1 MSSLSKT
8 KAIPFLSTVL
18 ATVAAWGRLVQ
29 VAAAVGAVAVVT
41 SLAGVSLLLSSETS
55 AQAKSDK
62 SEGSESLPKFKTAQV
77 RSSETGAQLT
87 VDGVVEAVRFTTV
100 ATQVPGAI
108 EQLPVKAG
116 DVVKAGQLL
125 VRLDARAAQQAALAS
140 RSQVDAAKAALMV
153 AEKDA
158 ERQKLL
164 FEKNYISQ
172 AQLDRAMAQF
182 KSASAQA
189 NAQLAQA
196 AASQTQSGFYAIHA
210 PYDGIVASMPSSVG
224 EMAMPG
230 KPLMSV
236 YDPRQLRVMVNV
248 PAARMAS
255 LKQDQSL
262 LIEFPSLPK
271 ARAFVKARA
280 MKVMSV
286 LDASTH
292 TVQVRFDLP
301 DNVAGL
307 TPGLFARVN
316 LVFDAD
322 EKAKQLEATAPRL
335 FVPRS
340 AVFRRAEL
348 FAVYVV
354 NAQGKLI
361 LRQVKPSA
369 VIGNEQEILSGVSAG
384 EAVLLHPAQFNRAA
398 Q

>member
-1 MSSLSKT
+1 MRRASVFGVVMSASALT
-8 KAIPFLSTVL
+8 GL
-18 ATVAAWGRLVQ
+18 ALIFSA
-29 VAAAVGAVAVVT
+29 T
-41 SLAGVSLLLSSETS
+41 SLAQRPVGNEQVSKNAIAHATAPVRASNQGEHLS
-55 AQAKSDK
+55 
-62 SEGSESLPKFKTAQV
+62 
-77 RSSETGAQLT
+77 
-87 VDGVVEAVRFTTV
+87 VDGVVEAVRFTII
-100 ATQVPGAI
+100 ATQVPSAI

-230 KPLMSV
+230 KPLLSV

-316 LVFDAD
+316 LVFDAE
-322 EKAKQLEATAPRL
+322 EKAKQLEAATPRL

-340 AVFRRAEL
+340 ALFRRAEL

-361 LRQVKPSA
+361 LRQVKPGA

-384 EAVLLHPAQFNRAA
+384 EAVLLHPAQATAPIHRAA
-398 Q
+398 AQ